1 MPPRAEVWSAPV
13 RFVECDQQGV
23 VFNAHYLVW
32 ADEAVNA
39 WWDERGVP
47 WASCS
52 ARGLEYFV
60 VASALEWRSS
70 ARWGDT
76 VDVDVDVEKLGRTSL
91 HAALHDPGGGAG
103 VLRRPD
109 DVRVHRRRRP
119 TPWPD
124 DVRGGSARLT
134 ASPQPAFSWPESS
147 AIAFMI
153 RSVTSRRARLLPA

>member
-1 MPPRAEVWSAPV
+1 VPPVWSAPV

-39 WWDERGVP
+39 WWEARGVP
-47 WASCS
+47 WDDLTR
-52 ARGLEYFV
+52 RGIEYYV

-76 VDVDVDVEKLGRTSL
+76 VEVDAKTEKLGRSSL
-91 HAALHDPGGGAG
+91 TLRFDIRVGERTCCVVRTTYVCTADGAS
-103 VLRRPD
+103 
-109 DVRVHRRRRP
+109 

-124 DVRGGSARLT
+124 DVRERISGS
-134 ASPQPAFSWPESS
+134 
-147 AIAFMI
+147 
-153 RSVTSRRARLLPA
+153 